1 MPHRPD
7 RQDACDLIGFALIL
21 AAAVLIYHL

>member
-7 RQDACDLIGFALIL
+7 RQDARDLIGFALIL

>member
-7 RQDACDLIGFALIL
+7 RQDARDLIGFALIVFVAFKL
-21 AAAVLIYHL
+21 YHL